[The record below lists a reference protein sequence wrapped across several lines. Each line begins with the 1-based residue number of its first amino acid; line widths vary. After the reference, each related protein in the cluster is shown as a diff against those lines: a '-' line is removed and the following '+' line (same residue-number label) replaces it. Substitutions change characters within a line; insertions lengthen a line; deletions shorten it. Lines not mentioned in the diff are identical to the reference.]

1 MAVNGALVHDELA
14 VDVFAVDHVAVSVK
28 LIGVTL
34 RAEGD
39 EHGQRTEV
47 VDVVVDVMQADGG
60 IVGDVHA
67 GMEGQLIQQC
77 AGA

>member
-1 MAVNGALVHDELA
+1 M
-14 VDVFAVDHVAVSVK
+14 AVSVK

-47 VDVVVDVMQADGG
+47 VDVVIYGADTERAE
-60 IVGDVHA
+60 VGDYH
-67 GMEGQLIQQC
+67 
-77 AGA
+77 